1 MSTIILIL
9 TFSLFNFSPHTVEAM
24 ENEEIEEQEEEV
36 SQEDA
41 NEDTD
46 QESEVLQED
55 LSDHPNNHDEQVQ
68 NDKDLKTSNEPKL
81 FTQGDSGDHV
91 IELKGNLTLV
101 GFGNYPSRPSK
112 KYGSV
117 TEGVVKDFQTDNNLP
132 VDGIAGKSTLAK
144 IEELLTKPSDYTIG
158 DSGDHVVELK
168 KNLRLLGFGDCP
180 SNPSKNYGSVT
191 EGVVKDFQTD
201 NNLPVDGVAG
211 KSTLAKI
218 EGLLTKPSDYTIG
231 DSGDHVVELK
241 KNLRLLGFGDFPS
254 NPSKNYGSVTEGVV
268 KDFQTDNNL
277 PVDGVAGKSTFAKIE
292 ELLTKPSDYT
302 IGDSGDHVVELK
314 KNLRLLGFGDF
325 PSNPSKNYGSVTEGV
340 VKDLQT
346 DNNVPVDGIA
356 GKSSLAKIEKLLT
369 KPSDYTIGDSG
380 EHVVELKKNL
390 RLLGFG
396 DFPSNPSKN
405 YGSVTE
411 GVVKDFQ
418 TDNNL
423 PVDGVAGKSTLAKIE
438 ELLTKP
444 SDYTIGDSGEHVVEL
459 KKNLRLLGFG
469 DFPSNPSKNYG
480 SVTEGVVKDFQTDNN
495 LPVDGV
501 AGKSTFAKIEE
512 LLTKPSDYTIG
523 DSGDHVVE
531 LKKNLRLLGFGDFP
545 SNPSKNYGSVT
556 EGVVKDFQTDNN
568 LPVDGVAGKSTLAKI
583 EGLLTKPS
591 DYTIGDSGDHVVEL
605 KKNLRLLGFGDFP
618 SNPSKNYGSVTEG
631 VVKDFQTDNN
641 LPVDGVAGKST
652 LAKIEEL
659 LTKPSDYTIGDS
671 GDHVVELKKNLTLL
685 GFGNFP
691 SSPSKNY
698 GNVTEGV
705 VKDFQTDNNLPVD
718 GVACK
723 STLAKIEELLTKPS
737 DYTIG
742 DSGDHIVELKKNLTL
757 LGPGN
762 FPSSPSKNYGS
773 VTEGV
778 VKDFQ
783 LYYGLKATGNGD
795 KKTLNKIESLLS
807 SSYQNGER
815 GTHVVKL
822 KEDLTRL
829 GFVFPKNPSTGYG
842 DVTEKRVRE
851 FQKYY
856 GLTINGIAD
865 EQTLAKIESLLSSSY
880 QNGERG
886 THVVKLKEDLT
897 RLGFVF
903 PKNPSTGYGDVT
915 EKRVREFQKY
925 YGLTINGIADEKTL
939 AKIESLLSSSYQ
951 NGERGTHVV
960 KLKEDLTR
968 LGFVFPKNPSTGY
981 GDVTEKRVREFQ
993 KYYGLTINGIADE
1006 KTLAKIES
1014 LLSSSYQNGERGT
1027 HVV

>member
-101 GFGNYPSRPSK
+101 GFGNFPSSPSK
-112 KYGSV
+112 NYGSV

-168 KNLRLLGFGDCP
+168 KNLRLLGFGDFP

-340 VKDLQT
+340 VKDFQT
-346 DNNVPVDGIA
+346 DNNLPVDGVA
-356 GKSSLAKIEKLLT
+356 GKSTLAKIEELLT

-380 EHVVELKKNL
+380 DHVVELKKNL
-390 RLLGFG
+390 TLLGFG
-396 DFPSNPSKN
+396 NFPSNPSKN

-444 SDYTIGDSGEHVVEL
+444 SDYTIGDSG
-459 KKNLRLLGFG
+459 
-469 DFPSNPSKNYG
+469 
-480 SVTEGVVKDFQTDNN
+480 
-495 LPVDGV
+495 
-501 AGKSTFAKIEE
+501 
-512 LLTKPSDYTIG
+512 
-523 DSGDHVVE
+523 DHVVE
-531 LKKNLRLLGFGDFP
+531 LKKNLTLLGFG
-545 SNPSKNYGSVT
+545 N
-556 EGVVKDFQTDNN
+556 
-568 LPVDGVAGKSTLAKI
+568 
-583 EGLLTKPS
+583 
-591 DYTIGDSGDHVVEL
+591 
-605 KKNLRLLGFGDFP
+605 FP

-705 VKDFQTDNNLPVD
+705 VKDFQSYNDLTVTGD
-718 GVACK
+718 GDK
-723 STLAKIEELLTKPS
+723 STIATSEEVVTKEADS
-737 DYTIG
+737 RVV
-742 DSGDHIVELKKNLTL
+742 DSGDYIEQRRKK
-757 LGPGN
+757 
-762 FPSSPSKNYGS
+762 
-773 VTEGV
+773 
-778 VKDFQ
+778 
-783 LYYGLKATGNGD
+783 
-795 KKTLNKIESLLS
+795 
-807 SSYQNGER
+807 
-815 GTHVVKL
+815 
-822 KEDLTRL
+822 
-829 GFVFPKNPSTGYG
+829 
-842 DVTEKRVRE
+842 
-851 FQKYY
+851 
-856 GLTINGIAD
+856 
-865 EQTLAKIESLLSSSY
+865 
-880 QNGERG
+880 
-886 THVVKLKEDLT
+886 
-897 RLGFVF
+897 
-903 PKNPSTGYGDVT
+903 
-915 EKRVREFQKY
+915 
-925 YGLTINGIADEKTL
+925 
-939 AKIESLLSSSYQ
+939 
-951 NGERGTHVV
+951 
-960 KLKEDLTR
+960 
-968 LGFVFPKNPSTGY
+968 
-981 GDVTEKRVREFQ
+981 
-993 KYYGLTINGIADE
+993 
-1006 KTLAKIES
+1006 
-1014 LLSSSYQNGERGT
+1014 
-1027 HVV
+1027 

>member
-101 GFGNYPSRPSK
+101 GFGNFPSSPSK
-112 KYGSV
+112 NYGSV

-132 VDGIAGKSTLAK
+132 VDGIAGKSTL
-144 IEELLTKPSDYTIG
+144 
-158 DSGDHVVELK
+158 
-168 KNLRLLGFGDCP
+168 
-180 SNPSKNYGSVT
+180 
-191 EGVVKDFQTD
+191 
-201 NNLPVDGVAG
+201 
-211 KSTLAKI
+211 
-218 EGLLTKPSDYTIG
+218 
-231 DSGDHVVELK
+231 
-241 KNLRLLGFGDFPS
+241 
-254 NPSKNYGSVTEGVV
+254 
-268 KDFQTDNNL
+268 
-277 PVDGVAGKSTFAKIE
+277 AKIE

-418 TDNNL
+418 TD
-423 PVDGVAGKSTLAKIE
+423 D
-438 ELLTKP
+438 
-444 SDYTIGDSGEHVVEL
+444 
-459 KKNLRLLGFG
+459 
-469 DFPSNPSKNYG
+469 
-480 SVTEGVVKDFQTDNN
+480 
-495 LPVDGV
+495 
-501 AGKSTFAKIEE
+501 
-512 LLTKPSDYTIG
+512 
-523 DSGDHVVE
+523 
-531 LKKNLRLLGFGDFP
+531 
-545 SNPSKNYGSVT
+545 
-556 EGVVKDFQTDNN
+556 
-568 LPVDGVAGKSTLAKI
+568 
-583 EGLLTKPS
+583 
-591 DYTIGDSGDHVVEL
+591 
-605 KKNLRLLGFGDFP
+605 
-618 SNPSKNYGSVTEG
+618 
-631 VVKDFQTDNN
+631 N

-691 SSPSKNY
+691 SSQSKNY

-718 GVACK
+718 GVAGK

-757 LGPGN
+757 LGFGN

-886 THVVKLKEDLT
+886 THVVKLIEDLT

-968 LGFVFPKNPSTGY
+968 LGFVFPKNPSIGY

-993 KYYGLTINGIADE
+993 KYYGLTINGIADDNTLE
-1006 KTLAKIES
+1006 KIDEILSSTYRNGKKGSHVVTLKNNLTILGYNFPKSPSKSYGNVTEGKVKEFQKDYGLPVSGIADDITLAAIDKAVKEIPISNEKTTYTNYNLTLKQAIDKQMGRSPQTDKYRNDPAYISAGYVEFTSSGARTTASVNIRSQGNASSHIYATVPKGTSVNITKRGSSWHTISFGSWRNPTRSDVQAYVDPDKNDKFQHLLLTSSVGVKASELNKTLVGKGKLSGQGQAFIDGAKKHSVNEAYLISHAILETGHGSSTLAKGVKINGVTVYNMFGIGAYDSCPVQCGAQYAYDKGWTTPYKAIVGGAEFIGRD
-1014 LLSSSYQNGERGT
+1014 YVHNQYEQNTLYKMRWN
-1027 HVV
+1027 HVYAPKQYATDIGWAVKQVSQIKRIYDQLDNPFLHFDKPKFK